1 MNFFRAVL
9 FATVL
14 GLNINT
20 VAAADMTSVAIV
32 DAPRP
37 EPKWGFAPGS
47 RKIQAGTWVTWSNDG
62 LDPHTVTA
70 IDGSFDSGNLD
81 PSEGFSWFF
90 DQPGTFRYICAV
102 HPWMKG
108 SIIVGEPSA
117 VSSQPSAVDPSM
129 VDDQTPPTEDLPP
142 TN

>member
-9 FATVL
+9 IAAVL
-14 GLNINT
+14 GFNINA

-47 RKIQAGTWVTWSNDG
+47 RKIQPGTWVTWSNDG
-62 LDPHTVTA
+62 QDPHTVTA
-70 IDGSFDSGNLD
+70 VDGSFDSGNLD

-90 DQPGTFRYICAV
+90 DQPGTYRYLCAV

-108 SIIVGEPSA
+108 TIIVGEPLA
-117 VSSQPSAVDPSM
+117 VSSQPLAVDPP
-129 VDDQTPPTEDLPP
+129 VLDDEAPPSDEVPFD
-142 TN
+142 

>member
-1 MNFFRAVL
+1 MNFFGAVL

-20 VAAADMTSVAIV
+20 VAAADMTSVTIV
-32 DAPRP
+32 DVPRP

-47 RKIQAGTWVTWSNDG
+47 RRIQPGTWVTWSNDG
-62 LDPHTVTA
+62 QDPHTVTA
-70 IDGSFDSGNLD
+70 VDGAFDSGNLD

-108 SIIVGEPSA
+108 TIIVSGPSA
-117 VSSQPSAVDPSM
+117 VSSQSPTIDPPM
-129 VDDQTPPTEDLPP
+129 VDDQPPPTDDPPP